1 MPISDD
7 IFTVEE
13 QQREQEV
20 EVALWLKT
28 DMRTAMKSLEQSRTG
43 MIELRA
49 EVLRKKQT
57 SEMSEHLNKRP
68 YEILSGLGR
77 PSNSLTYLSP
87 VVYSFAIVK
96 LLCDN
101 EEKK

>member
-7 IFTVEE
+7 ILTVEE
-13 QQREQEV
+13 QQREQ

-28 DMRTAMKSLEQSRTG
+28 DMRTAMNSFECSRTG

-49 EVLRKKQT
+49 QVLRKKQT

-68 YEILSGLGR
+68 YEILLGLGR
-77 PSNSLTYLSP
+77 PTNSLTH
-87 VVYSFAIVK
+87 
-96 LLCDN
+96 
-101 EEKK
+101 